1 MRQYEN
7 EVQKI
12 KNEVLTLLAKSAF
25 NQTLLED
32 VHKIPKWVNPGPD
45 GRFRCCVHHERAITS
60 ERIEMAFG
68 GNQNEHEIVEVLPSA
83 CDQCL
88 VDRFVVTEA
97 CRGCLAHR
105 CVKACPVDAIQMQD
119 GKAVINQKK
128 CVECGKCKV
137 ACPYSAIADVMR
149 PCLRGCPT
157 DAISVDETKRAIID
171 YDACISCGACVYN
184 CPFGAIQEKSEIL
197 NVIEKLQD
205 NSVDVYAMLAP
216 AFSTQFQYVPL
227 ENVIEGIKL
236 LGFRD
241 VVEVA
246 LGADLVVKHEVDE
259 IGEHLE
265 SFPAMTSSCC
275 PGFVNLIDQKY
286 PELIEMVSATVSPM
300 IATARLIKSI
310 DPSSVVVFIGP
321 CIAKK
326 HEKKKYDDVE
336 FVLTFEEL
344 AALMDAKE
352 LDLETLNGAPLNN
365 ASYYGRQFAATGG
378 VSKAVRHHYENK
390 TNQSIETISCDGIK
404 ACEKTLTQLKYKKL
418 NQVFIEGMA
427 CQGGCI
433 KGPVTM
439 HHGPKDLKSVELYSK
454 KALEDDAIES
464 TAVFNKITIDLN
476 RKRR

>member
-32 VHKIPKWVNPGPD
+32 VHKIPKLVNPGPD

-68 GNQNEHEIVEVLPSA
+68 GNQNACEIVEVLPSA

-105 CVKACPVDAIQMQD
+105 CVKACPVDAIQMQN
-119 GKAVINQKK
+119 GKAIINQKK
-128 CVECGKCKV
+128 CVECGKCKA

-184 CPFGAIQEKSEIL
+184 CPCGAI
-197 NVIEKLQD
+197 
-205 NSVDVYAMLAP
+205 YAMLAP

-246 LGADLVVKHEVDE
+246 LGADLVIKHEVDE
-259 IGEHLE
+259 ISEHLE
-265 SFPAMTSSCC
+265 SHPAMTSSCC
-275 PGFVNLIDQKY
+275 PGFVNLIEHKFPD
-286 PELIEMVSATVSPM
+286 LLEMVSGTVSPM

-326 HEKKKYDDVE
+326 HEKKRSDDVE

-344 AALMDAKE
+344 AALIDAKE
-352 LDLETLNGAPLNN
+352 LDLETLKGAPLNN

-378 VSKAVRHHYENK
+378 VSKAVQHHYENK
-390 TNQSIETISCDGIK
+390 TDQSIETISCDGIK